1 MRLVKYKKLYNLSE
15 NLCSDSSEPVCVKV
29 FKIQRDMK
37 LIKKSERLLQEAK
50 TIEEVI
56 EPNFQPDIINIEGQ
70 TVEEKPE
77 LDVENKE
84 PNYIPVRDN
93 PVTLSVGKT
102 GWQVSDIWKD
112 IRLDSF

>member
-1 MRLVKYKKLYNLSE
+1 MRLVKYKKLYNLSK
-15 NLCSDSSEPVCVKV
+15 NLCSDSSEHVCVKF

-56 EPNFQPDIINIEGQ
+56 EQNFQTDIINIEGQ

-112 IRLDSF
+112 IRLDNF

>member
-1 MRLVKYKKLYNLSE
+1 
-15 NLCSDSSEPVCVKV
+15 
-29 FKIQRDMK
+29 MK

-50 TIEEVI
+50 TTIEEAK
-56 EPNFQPDIINIEGQ
+56 EQNFQPDIIN
-70 TVEEKPE
+70 VEEPAVEEQPE

-112 IRLDSF
+112 IRLDNF